1 MAHRGFSIFAI
12 NPYIFEAEFLIIL
25 FYLVIQALLQI
36 SFAYEFNISL
46 LFVLNVQ
53 FIMQLDLVDDSSV
66 IVGIGIIKPI
76 IYFII

>member
-1 MAHRGFSIFAI
+1 LAHRGFSIFAI